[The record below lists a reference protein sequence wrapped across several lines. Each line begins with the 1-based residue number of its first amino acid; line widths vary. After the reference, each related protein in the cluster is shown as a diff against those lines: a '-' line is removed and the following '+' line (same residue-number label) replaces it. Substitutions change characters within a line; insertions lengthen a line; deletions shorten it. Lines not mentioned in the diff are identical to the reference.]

1 MRPGH
6 LIIPSL
12 QLGSGSHVLQGSMQN
27 EDAGTLILELKKEM
41 QLQGL
46 KHKAFSFKKI
56 VVIVY

>member
-1 MRPGH
+1 MEE
-6 LIIPSL
+6 
-12 QLGSGSHVLQGSMQN
+12 MY
-27 EDAGTLILELKKEM
+27 LELKKEM